1 MAEASYRGAGLSF
14 HLGEEGRILTAIF
27 QPPDTMAP
35 IDAAWVNHEIA
46 SRGLGD
52 LFIFADALDELV
64 SRYNAASEGFTLTI
78 GERRDGT
85 FSLDIAADLMQATL
99 TVDPPFG
106 GQAVTRERIYGALQ
120 EKGIVSGVLEENIAA
135 AIAEGH
141 VRNRVIAAGIHP
153 VPGENTQFLSLVSEV
168 RERCPQMADH
178 DTVDFHNL
186 GDIITVKAGDP
197 LMRRVPP
204 TRGEPGRNIR
214 GLPLPAPDGNDVP
227 FQAELTG
234 TACDPND
241 PDLLVAAI
249 SGQPVL
255 TPNGVIVE
263 PVIAVRNVD
272 LSSGN
277 LNVAGT
283 LSISGDVKTGMKVQ
297 ATGDITIVGVV
308 EAAYIEAGGDIE
320 IMGGII
326 GQGDVGKKGG
336 ESTAS
341 IAVIQA
347 HGSVTALYVENARV
361 TAGVDIV
368 LRELA
373 MNSELNA
380 GNRITVGEPGSGKGR
395 IIGGVCHATTRIDAG
410 VAGSRAGVSTRLE
423 VGADA
428 IIQEKYTSVIQL
440 LAAKEKER
448 EETDKSLAYLRENS
462 PRLDPEKIK
471 EKEKIFHSLRTEI
484 QELTGQKRRLQK
496 RMERVENAAIRVERE
511 VYSGVRIRIG
521 EMTLLLEDDTVN
533 ATFRRGEE
541 GIVF

>member
-1 MAEASYRGAGLSF
+1 MAEASCRGAGLSF
-14 HLGEEGRILTAIF
+14 HLAEEGKILVAVF

-35 IDAAWVNHEIA
+35 IDAAWVNQEIA
-46 SRGLGD
+46 ARGLGD
-52 LFIFADALDELV
+52 LFVFEDALDELV
-64 SRYNAASEGFTLTI
+64 KKYNAAPDGFTLTI
-78 GERRDGT
+78 GERRDGA
-85 FSLDIAADLMQATL
+85 FSLDIAADLMEVTL
-99 TVDPPFG
+99 TVIPPFG
-106 GQAVTRERIYGALQ
+106 GQAVTSKQIYGALQ
-120 EKGIVSGVLEENIAA
+120 EKGIVFGVLDENIAA

-141 VRNRVIAAGIHP
+141 VRNMVIAAGVDP
-153 VPGENTQFLSLVSEV
+153 VPGENTQFLSLVAEV

-178 DTVDFHNL
+178 DTVDFHDL

-204 TRGEPGRNIR
+204 TRGEPGTNIR
-214 GLPLPAPDGNDVP
+214 GLPVPAPDGNDVP
-227 FQAELTG
+227 FQVELTG

-255 TPNGVIVE
+255 APNGVIVE

-283 LSISGDVKTGMKVQ
+283 LSISGDVKTGMNVK
-297 ATGDITIVGVV
+297 ATGDITIGGVV
-308 EAAYIEAGGDIE
+308 EAAHIEAGGDIE
-320 IMGGII
+320 IRGGII
-326 GQGDVGKKGG
+326 GQGDVGHDGG
-336 ESTAS
+336 KPSDS

-373 MNSELNA
+373 MKSELIA

-423 VGADA
+423 VGVDP

-448 EETDKSLAYLRENS
+448 EETDKSLAYLREN
-462 PRLDPEKIK
+462 PQRFDPNMAK
-471 EKEKIFHSLRTEI
+471 EKEKIFHSLRAEI

-496 RMERVENAAIRVERE
+496 RMERVESAAIRVERE

-521 EMTLLLEDDTVN
+521 EMTLLLEEDTVN
-533 ATFRRGEE
+533 ATFRMGED
-541 GIVF
+541 GIVC